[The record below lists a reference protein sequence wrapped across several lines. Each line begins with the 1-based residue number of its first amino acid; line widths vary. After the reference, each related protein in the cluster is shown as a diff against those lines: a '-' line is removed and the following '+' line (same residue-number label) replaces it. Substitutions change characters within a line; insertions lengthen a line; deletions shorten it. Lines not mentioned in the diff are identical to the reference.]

1 MKLVKIL
8 GAILLMMSMS
18 LYSADNSIYIDQV
31 GGSSTIDITQDGSA
45 NKVFGVGDSEGTAAT
60 FTGDSQTIDIRQVG
74 GSNILGIDLDTTVT
88 SGVGIDLTY
97 YITGSNS
104 VASID
109 VNGDGLGTASNN
121 TIDIRMTGDYN
132 DLFADILGT
141 GNSLTATATGGSYN
155 DFNFTINADDT
166 TTNVGISGG
175 ASNVTT
181 LNLSSDGATVDITS
195 VGASNTYS
203 ATQSGVGGV
212 SGMNLDLTVT
222 GSSNSV
228 TTTQAGGQD
237 NDVTLGITGSG
248 NTWSISQDD

>member
-1 MKLVKIL
+1 MKLVKL
-8 GAILLMMSMS
+8 WGAILLVMS
-18 LYSADNSIYIDQV
+18 LSVFSADNSIYIDQV
-31 GGSSTIDITQDGSA
+31 GGSSTIDITQDGSG
-45 NKVFGVGDSEGTAAT
+45 NQVFGVGDSAGTAGT

-74 GSNILGIDLDTTVT
+74 SSNTLGIDLDTTVE

-132 DLFADILGT
+132 DLTFDLLGT

-155 DFNFTINADDT
+155 DFDFTIDADST
-166 TTNVGISGG
+166 TTNVAISGG
-175 ASNVTT
+175 ASNSTT
-181 LNLSSDGATVDITS
+181 LSLSSDNATVDLTS
-195 VGASNTYS
+195 SGASNTYS
-203 ATQSGVGGV
+203 VTQSGVGGV
-212 SGMNLDLTVT
+212 SGMNFDLTVD

-228 TTTQAGGQD
+228 TTTQAGA
-237 NDVTLGITGSG
+237 NDHDITLDITGSG

>member
-1 MKLVKIL
+1 MNKIVTMFFT
-8 GAILLMMSMS
+8 LLLTMTVVFA
-18 LYSADNSIYIDQV
+18 ADNSIYIDQV
-31 GGSSTIDITQDGSA
+31 GGSSTIDITQDGSS
-45 NKVFGVGDSEGTAAT
+45 NKVYGVGDSEGTAAT
-60 FTGDSQTIDIRQVG
+60 FTGNSQTIDIRQVG
-74 GSNILGIDLDTTVT
+74 SSNTLGIDLNTTVT

-132 DLFADILGT
+132 DLTFDLLGT

-155 DFNFTINADDT
+155 DFDFTIDADST
-166 TTNVGISGG
+166 TTNVAISGG
-175 ASNVTT
+175 ASNSTT
-181 LNLSSDGATVDITS
+181 LSLSSDNATVDLTS
-195 VGASNTYS
+195 SGASNTYS
-203 ATQSGVGGV
+203 VTQSGVGGV
-212 SGMNLDLTVT
+212 SGMNFDLTVD

-228 TTTQAGGQD
+228 TTTQAGA
-237 NDVTLGITGSG
+237 NDHDITLDITGSG

>member
-1 MKLVKIL
+1 MKLVKML

-45 NKVFGVGDSEGTAAT
+45 NKVFGVGDTEGTAAT

-74 GSNILGIDLDTTVT
+74 GSNTLGIDLNTTVT

-141 GNSLTATATGGSYN
+141 GNSLTATATGGNYN
-155 DFNFTINADDT
+155 DFNFTINADST

-203 ATQSGVGGV
+203 ATQSGVGGI